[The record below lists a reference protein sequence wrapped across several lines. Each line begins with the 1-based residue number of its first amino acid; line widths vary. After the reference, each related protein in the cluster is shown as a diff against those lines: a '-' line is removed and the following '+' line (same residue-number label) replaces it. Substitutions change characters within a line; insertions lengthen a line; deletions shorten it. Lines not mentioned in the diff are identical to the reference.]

1 MTRGRQALEMM
12 PASAKSRSCCQA
24 AVARPTSSI
33 LLAAG
38 LLLTTSAVAA
48 SVPLRVSNAFLP
60 APQHQSL
67 HSVHGHSSP
76 SCCERRHQA
85 GPPSPP
91 SSPSPPS
98 VIRRQAMLPPFDSPL
113 DPATL
118 EGMAAASSAAGST
131 GGALNEVTSEQ
142 LWVGFIAGVFPF
154 VWAGFEFWKRID
166 VQQRCGVCQG
176 SGLVYENASGKSL
189 SVPRKC
195 YACGGFLPWAG
206 WRRFWLS
213 NLDIGNGGV
222 LQRPAA
228 DYEALSEAAK
238 RRRAGG

>member
-1 MTRGRQALEMM
+1 M
-12 PASAKSRSCCQA
+12 
-24 AVARPTSSI
+24 
-33 LLAAG
+33 LLFPFPSDIRFPFPDMNDTG
-38 LLLTTSAVAA
+38 SFV
-48 SVPLRVSNAFLP
+48 
-60 APQHQSL
+60 L
-67 HSVHGHSSP
+67 H
-76 SCCERRHQA
+76 CEQ
-85 GPPSPP
+85 
-91 SSPSPPS
+91 
-98 VIRRQAMLPPFDSPL
+98 
-113 DPATL
+113 
-118 EGMAAASSAAGST
+118 
-131 GGALNEVTSEQ
+131 
-142 LWVGFIAGVFPF
+142 VGFIAGVFPF

-238 RRRAGG
+238 RRRAGREGGREGGGEGGE

>member
-1 MTRGRQALEMM
+1 MNDTG
-12 PASAKSRSCCQA
+12 SF
-24 AVARPTSSI
+24 V
-33 LLAAG
+33 
-38 LLLTTSAVAA
+38 
-48 SVPLRVSNAFLP
+48 
-60 APQHQSL
+60 L
-67 HSVHGHSSP
+67 HY
-76 SCCERRHQA
+76 
-85 GPPSPP
+85 
-91 SSPSPPS
+91 
-98 VIRRQAMLPPFDSPL
+98 
-113 DPATL
+113 
-118 EGMAAASSAAGST
+118 
-131 GGALNEVTSEQ
+131 EQ
-142 LWVGFIAGVFPF
+142 VGFIAGVFPF

-238 RRRAGG
+238 RRRAGREGGREGGGEGGE